1 MLKFF
6 RRHKGFTLIE
16 LLVVIAIIA
25 LLASMLLPAL
35 ARAREL
41 ARRTK
46 CVSNLKQIGLGLHM
60 YAQDYDEYFPDL
72 GETDNGGDNLGGDD
86 TTSSGVAIFYPNYI
100 SSLKVFEC
108 PSSTESVDNETDI
121 GSGSYAYNDC
131 LTEMSDSDTAV
142 ACDTGLTY
150 VHTNPDVI
158 NVLYMDGHVATVKDG
173 TRSNV
178 GVCD

>member
-72 GETDNGGDNLGGDD
+72 GETANGTDNLCGSTGTANDV
-86 TTSSGVAIFYPNYI
+86 SIFYPNYI

-108 PSSTESVDNETDI
+108 PSSTESVDNESDI
-121 GSGSYAYNDC
+121 GDGSYAYNDE

-150 VHTNPDVI
+150 VHTNPNVI
-158 NVLYMDGHVATVKDG
+158 NVLYMDGSVSTVKDKI
-173 TRSNV
+173 RSTV